1 MGHFWLIYEYI
12 LKDLKKFDDLVQE
25 APQLGFVFSFMGEE
39 EMKIII

>member
-12 LKDLKKFDDLVQE
+12 LKDLKNDDLVQE